1 MAERTKADWSNTY
14 WRRIWHAIQPF
25 TVHLV
30 FLNICYAVRYF
41 PVWQTLSIFLFFPQV
56 PNRLSSLYRLH
67 MSNNPQSSIERAGR
81 FLVLAA
87 CWSMT
92 VLVCLSRTYLQY
104 HTWGQV
110 IVGSIIGSITGFS
123 WFLLIHL
130 IVTPLFPTI
139 ASWFVPNWNLFEN
152 RSQRVL
158 TFIFFLLPSR
168 KLSEYLLLRDTTLIP
183 NILWFEYTITRQE
196 ARVRTRKMHKKWQCW
211 LVWHAASIKLTLLQF
226 CSNRWRYVYRTK
238 STSEN

>member
-1 MAERTKADWSNTY
+1 MN
-14 WRRIWHAIQPF
+14 
-25 TVHLV
+25 
-30 FLNICYAVRYF
+30 
-41 PVWQTLSIFLFFPQV
+41 
-56 PNRLSSLYRLH
+56 
-67 MSNNPQSSIERAGR
+67 NNPQSSFERAGR

-130 IVTPLFPTI
+130 VLTPLFPTI
-139 ASWFVPNWNLFEN
+139 ASWFVLNWNYFDILSFLE
-152 RSQRVL
+152 RVEFNEI
-158 TFIFFLLPSR
+158 FIFFFCFFR

-211 LVWHAASIKLTLLQF
+211 LMWHAASIKLTLLQF
-226 CSNRWRYVYRTK
+226 FSNRWKFVYRRK
-238 STSEN
+238 SSSDS